1 MTKHLAL
8 LVAVATLSAGAC
20 ANESA
25 RTVFGPTTVTSSTT
39 AATSGDSQQLK
50 RYTISGTV
58 DSVLKPATAL
68 RNARV
73 QVRSGADEGRFALT
87 DASGHFVLS
96 GLAAGT
102 LAISVTMDGFF
113 PWQGTV
119 ALYDDVSIDPKLEPM
134 Q

>member
-8 LVAVATLSAGAC
+8 LVAVATLGAGAC

-25 RTVFGPTTVTSSTT
+25 STVFGPTTVTSST
-39 AATSGDSQQLK
+39 AATGAASQQIK
-50 RYTISGTV
+50 RYSLSGTV
-58 DSVLKPATAL
+58 DSVLKPATPL

-87 DASGHFVLS
+87 DASGGFVLN
-96 GLAAGT
+96 GLAADT
-102 LAISVTMDGFF
+102 IAISVTMDGFV

-119 ALYDDVSIDPKLEPM
+119 ALYSDMAVDPKLEPV